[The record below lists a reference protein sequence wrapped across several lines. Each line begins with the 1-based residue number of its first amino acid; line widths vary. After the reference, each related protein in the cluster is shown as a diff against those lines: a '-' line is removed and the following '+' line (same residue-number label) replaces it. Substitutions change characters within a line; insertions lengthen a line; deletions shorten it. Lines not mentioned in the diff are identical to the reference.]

1 MKRTDIKPGMIIHCT
16 NKEKYII
23 VQSGGLHMINMKSKC
38 GIPLNTFFDDNL
50 NPINKNLPELV
61 EIRDSISGALIYKRM
76 VIELSLQQIADKF
89 NISVEQLRIK
99 R

>member
-23 VQSGGLHMINMKSKC
+23 VHSGGHHMINMKSKC
-38 GIPLNTFFDDNL
+38 GVPLNNFFDDHL
-50 NPINKNLPELV
+50 NPINENLPELV
-61 EIRDSISGALIYKRM
+61 EIRDSVSGALIYKRM

-99 R
+99 K